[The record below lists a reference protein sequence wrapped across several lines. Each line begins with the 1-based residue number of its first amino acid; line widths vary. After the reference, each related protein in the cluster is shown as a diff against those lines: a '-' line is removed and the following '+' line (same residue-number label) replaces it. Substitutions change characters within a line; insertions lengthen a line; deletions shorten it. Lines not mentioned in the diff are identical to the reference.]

1 MATFGRATFGRTR
14 RQQNGT
20 LRSFAILVA
29 VSVLLLFLRN
39 SDVVRGAS
47 TFGTQLLVP
56 IQRVLADAGITSNRF
71 VQAITEIETL
81 RADNA
86 RLRADLDRLT
96 LENVRLREQAFAAQ
110 QAAKLG
116 DLAKT
121 LPFQTVPAPVIARD
135 PSNILGTIVLGAGT
149 DDGVKVGHVVLS
161 EQGLVGRVSEVG
173 TNYAKVLLITDP
185 SHTLS
190 ALVEGSRAT
199 GIVRGQYGDSLI
211 MDWILKT
218 EPVKPG
224 DVVVTAGL
232 GLGDELRSLY
242 PKGLVVGKVLQLQN
256 AEAGA
261 YQRAIVA
268 PAVDIRKLE
277 NVLVVRTAP

>member
-1 MATFGRATFGRTR
+1 MASFGRTR
-14 RQQNGT
+14 RAQNGFV
-20 LRSFAILVA
+20 RSFAVLVV
-29 VSVLLLFLRN
+29 VSLLLLVLRN
-39 SDVVRGAS
+39 SDPVRGAS
-47 TFGTQLLVP
+47 TAATQLLVP

-86 RLRADLDRLT
+86 ALRAEVDRLT
-96 LENVRLREQAFAAQ
+96 LENVQLHEAAFAAQ
-110 QAAKLG
+110 QAGKLSE
-116 DLAKT
+116 LAKT
-121 LPFQTVPAPVIARD
+121 LPFESVAATVIARD
-135 PSNILGTIVLGAGT
+135 PSNILSTIVLGVGT
-149 DDGVKVGHVVLS
+149 NDGVKIGHVVLS
-161 EQGLVGRVSEVG
+161 QEGLVGRVSEVG

-211 MDWILKT
+211 MDWILQS

-232 GLGDELRSLY
+232 GLGAALRSLY

-256 AEAGA
+256 AEAAA

-268 PAVDIRKLE
+268 PAVDLRRLE
-277 NVLVVRTAP
+277 NVLVVKTTP